1 MEDLRAILPSYQQ
14 TKIIH
19 GAKILEIAED
29 VDGYWLTLDTNELRG
44 IITPRV
50 DPTKHDLEYEA
61 KYNPGGK
68 HYNEACHKTKVDFTW
83 HSKHSPV
90 VGGYFVL
97 YPDGYTSFSPAK
109 PFEAGNV
116 LLEIDWNN
124 VTEDQVLHMFF
135 QLRHN
140 LNTIRW
146 GHQHLDKV
154 LEALLEPKPG
164 PHEQKGRRVWVA
176 GKSLL
181 NQLQKVG
188 IGHGRN
194 ARRNGDSVFID
205 IDALYIPH
213 DILIRA
219 EFAGQMLVSHSAS
232 WVVIE
237 E

>member
-19 GAKILEIAED
+19 GAKILDIVED
-29 VDGYWLTLDTNELRG
+29 RDGYWLTLDTNELRG

-50 DPTKHDLEYEA
+50 DPTKYDLEYEA

-68 HYNEACHKTKVDFTW
+68 HYNDACHKTKVDFTW

-116 LLEIDWNN
+116 LLEVDWNN
-124 VTEDQVLHMFF
+124 VTEEQVLHMFF

-154 LEALLEPKPG
+154 LESLLAERKPQLG
-164 PHEQKGRRVWVA
+164 HRVWIA
-176 GKSLL
+176 GKSLQS
-181 NQLQKVG
+181 QLEKVG
-188 IGHGRN
+188 IGSWHN
-194 ARRNGDSVFID
+194 AQRNGDSVFID

-219 EFAGQMLVSHSAS
+219 EFEGQMLVNHTAS
-232 WVVIE
+232 WVVVE